1 MIIGARWYQH
11 QKGGIYLHLINGL
24 LEKDR
29 TQHVVYVS
37 GLGPIW
43 IRPYGEFHDG
53 RFKEY
58 NPRDSRAHQ
67 PSPGFVDSDDRPSL
81 PPFGFA
87 RSVQTGGT

>member
-1 MIIGARWYQH
+1 MIMKAQWYEH
-11 QKGGIYLHLINGL
+11 QKGGVYLNLCNGL

-53 RFKEY
+53 RFQEY
-58 NPRDSRAHQ
+58 HPGYFGAHQ

-87 RSVQTGGT
+87 RSVEAG